1 MRSCSSW
8 LRRLRVEVGEPDL
21 EGRELLFLE
30 LERDILYGLRRALA
44 GTDFKGRRRLRTS

>member
-8 LRRLRVEVGEPDL
+8 LRRLRVEVGDPDL

-30 LERDILYGLRRALA
+30 LERDMLCDLRRALIE
-44 GTDFKGRRRLRTS
+44 TES